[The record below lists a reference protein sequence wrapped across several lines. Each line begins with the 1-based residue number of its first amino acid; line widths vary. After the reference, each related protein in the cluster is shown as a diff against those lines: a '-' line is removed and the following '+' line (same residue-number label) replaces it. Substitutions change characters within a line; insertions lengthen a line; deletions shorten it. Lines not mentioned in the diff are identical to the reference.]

1 MENQVERAV
10 ETRVATE
17 NHAGSAAETRKEWI
31 APELR
36 KIDIQEITANGDFL
50 ANDGGLTSS

>member
-1 MENQVERAV
+1 MENIVKGAA

-36 KIDIQEITANGDFL
+36 KIDIEEITANGDFTT
-50 ANDGGLTSS
+50 NDAVLSS